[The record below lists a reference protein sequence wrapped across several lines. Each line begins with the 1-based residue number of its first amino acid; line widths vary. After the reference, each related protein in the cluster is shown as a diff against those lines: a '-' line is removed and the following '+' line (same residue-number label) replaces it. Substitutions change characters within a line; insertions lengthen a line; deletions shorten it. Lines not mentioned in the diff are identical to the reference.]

1 MILYNAIDAKIGS
14 TDVLEIRSGN
24 DLVWSSITELEEIW
38 VFNDPSTNDEI
49 VLTAEFTGLTDVNW
63 GDGSSESLTS
73 GTQVTHT
80 YQ

>member
-24 DLVWSSITELEEIW
+24 DLVWSSITDLEEIW
-38 VFNDPSTNDEI
+38 VFNNPSTNDEI
-49 VLTAEFTGLTDVNW
+49 VLTAVFTGLTDVNW